1 MLTGK
6 QSLKGLALRTPTGC
20 GIVFGP
26 EGSMSKSYKSE
37 IEWRSDISGAPRN
50 RRILMIATSVVP
62 NQIKEPEIFVAHWHG
77 GSQGW
82 VIADTVGEPR
92 RQPRLDLNCLYWAE
106 LGELPPGIVL
116 RRLDLRDFNG

>member
-1 MLTGK
+1 
-6 QSLKGLALRTPTGC
+6 
-20 GIVFGP
+20 
-26 EGSMSKSYKSE
+26 MSKSYKSE